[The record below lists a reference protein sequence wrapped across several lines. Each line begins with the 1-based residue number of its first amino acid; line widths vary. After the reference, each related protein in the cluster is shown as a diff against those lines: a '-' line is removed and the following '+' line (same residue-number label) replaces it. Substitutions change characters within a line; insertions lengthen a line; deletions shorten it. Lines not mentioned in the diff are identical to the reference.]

1 MDSPSGIQFASSV
14 PFLIEALQLTG
25 TFVFA
30 VSGAILGM
38 QRGLDI
44 FGVLVLAFVTAV
56 FGGVIRDL
64 MIGAIPPEA
73 IASWH
78 ALAIALIAGLL
89 TFYGLGLLEKVKEPV
104 QLFDAVGLALF
115 AVAGTQKA
123 LAYGVMP
130 VMAAVLGMISGIGG
144 GMLRDVLVVRMPI
157 VLYADIY
164 AVAALAAA
172 LVVAFGS
179 ALAVPPLPAALLG
192 VVLCVTLR
200 VLAIYRGWRLP
211 SSARSEP
218 EP

>member
-1 MDSPSGIQFASSV
+1 M
-14 PFLIEALQLTG
+14 
-25 TFVFA
+25 
-30 VSGAILGM
+30 
-38 QRGLDI
+38 
-44 FGVLVLAFVTAV
+44 
-56 FGGVIRDL
+56 
-64 MIGAIPPEA
+64 
-73 IASWH
+73 
-78 ALAIALIAGLL
+78 
-89 TFYGLGLLEKVKEPV
+89 LEKVKEPV

-179 ALAVPPLPAALLG
+179 ALALPPLPAALLG

-218 EP
+218 GS